1 MDTAVLARNHVT
13 ILGSGTQTMLFA
25 HGFGCSQQMW
35 RFITP
40 AFTDNYRL
48 VLFDYVGSGTSQ
60 LSAYNSER
68 YANLNGYAQ
77 DVLDICSALELT
89 DVIFVGHS
97 VSGMIGLLAS
107 LKAPER
113 FSRLIMIG
121 PSPCY
126 INDATGYVG
135 GFDRTDIEELLLTME
150 KNYIG
155 WANFL
160 APVVINDPTQPALTQ
175 ELGESFCSTD
185 PLIAR
190 QFAQVTFLSDN
201 RADLAKSMIPALI
214 LQATHDLIAPLEV
227 GEYVHRRL
235 RNSELV
241 LLQASGH
248 CPHMSAPQ
256 ETIHAMK
263 AYLQEDANQRV
274 HGTIH

>member
-1 MDTAVLARNHVT
+1 MDSAVVARNHVT

-40 AFTDNYRL
+40 AFEDTYRL
-48 VLFDYVGSGTSQ
+48 VLFDYVGSGASQ
-60 LSAYNSER
+60 LGAYNPER

-97 VSGMIGLLAS
+97 VSCMIGLLAS

-126 INDATGYVG
+126 INDGVDYVG
-135 GFDRTDIEELLLTME
+135 GFNRTDIEELLETME

-160 APVVINDPTQPALTQ
+160 APVVINDPTQPEMTQ
-175 ELGESFCSTD
+175 ELNESFCSTD

-201 RADLAKSMIPALI
+201 RSDLAKSSIPVLI
-214 LQATHDLIAPLEV
+214 LQASQDLIAPVEV
-227 GEYVHRRL
+227 GTYVHQRL
-235 RNSELV
+235 RNSELAV
-241 LLQASGH
+241 LDAIGH

-256 ETIHAMK
+256 ETLQAMT
-263 AYLQEDANQRV
+263 AYLQRASNANT
-274 HGTIH
+274 HGAVY